1 MRMPPIL
8 FEIKDGKLAVREA
21 QATRANLPIA
31 VAGKAIDLLSPAC
44 VDIIVETI
52 RAAEA
57 HYGCA
62 VGLIIIDTFN
72 KGVAMGGGDENAAKD
87 QNITAANLQQVQDRT
102 DVHIALIGHTGKDES
117 RGARGS
123 NAHLGDVDMMV
134 QISVAE
140 GVRTAAITKINDG
153 VEGVLTRF
161 RVVPVTLGHDEDGDA
176 ITTAIVS
183 DEVPLGRAGLNK
195 TQQRAMALLEA
206 ALSEDGEPAPTTAKY
221 PKGVRVV
228 AVERWCDHCFMGGL
242 SPAGTKDSA
251 KRTFRRAVKDLI
263 ALRRIDVWDER
274 VWIVPQ

>member
-1 MRMPPIL
+1 LNPSCI
-8 FEIKDGKLAVREA
+8 E
-21 QATRANLPIA
+21 
-31 VAGKAIDLLSPAC
+31 
-44 VDIIVETI
+44 IIVETV
-52 RAAEA
+52 REAEA
-57 HYGCA
+57 HYGCP
-62 VGLIIIDTFN
+62 VGLIVIDTFN
-72 KGVAMGGGDENAAKD
+72 KGIAMGGGDENAAKD
-87 QNITAANLQQVQDRT
+87 QNLVAANLQQIQDELT
-102 DVHIALIGHTGKDES
+102 DIHVALIGHTGKDES

-161 RVVPVTLGHDEDGDA
+161 KVVPVTLGHDEDGDA

-183 DEVPLGRAGLNK
+183 DEVVPMDRAGLKLNK
-195 TQQRAMALLEA
+195 TQQRAMELLEA
-206 ALSEDGEPAPTTAKY
+206 ALSGDGEPAPTTAKY

-228 AVERWCDHCFMGGL
+228 PVERWWDHCFMGGL

-251 KRTFRRAVKDLI
+251 KRTFRRAVNDLI
-263 ALRRIDVWDER
+263 ALRRIDVWDAR